1 MAERSELIV
10 LEGVTKSFRTPGT
23 GEDLQILKGIE
34 MAVPAGDSVA
44 LVGPSGCGKSTLL
57 NIIGGLDRADSG
69 KVIIQGEDLAA
80 KSPDELARFRNQTVG
95 FLFQNHHLLPQCSVL
110 ENTLVP
116 ALAFHR
122 EPDRETSDRAA
133 GLLQRVGLGDRL
145 THRPSELSGGE
156 RQRVA
161 LVRSLVLQPAF
172 ILADEPT
179 GSLDPETA
187 AHMAELLLEMNR
199 SQKLTLIVV
208 THSMELA
215 AMMGRV
221 LKFDSGRL
229 VEVSADAHSAT
240 GSAS

>member
-1 MAERSELIV
+1 M

-116 ALAFHR
+116 ALAFHG

-229 VEVSADAHSAT
+229 VEVSAEAHSAT

>member
-1 MAERSELIV
+1 M

-110 ENTLVP
+110 ENALVP
-116 ALAFHR
+116 ALAFHG

-229 VEVSADAHSAT
+229 VEVSAEAHSAT